1 MRKSIKDV
9 SHNPSIY
16 LIYQTDSTLIDLFGN
31 TNAEISGILLLDELS
46 ISKTDAS
53 FNQENSMR
61 IINLRNI
68 NINRLII
75 GNLNISSISNTGK
88 FNKLKLLVQGKV
100 AFLIITESKLDES
113 FPSNQFQIDQLKCL
127 IG

>member
-31 TNAEISGILLLDELS
+31 TDAEISGILLLDELS

-88 FNKLKLLVQGKV
+88 FNKLKLLVQ